1 MAHDYRS
8 APAIPSAVAWSPVSS
23 TPFRSHRLIVS
34 PLERV
39 EATCGNL
46 DRVRV
51 GMGDVTKAGQL
62 GDGSDNR
69 RVCPE
74 TGVQLFD
81 QDAGARPPVGLAK
94 ELQDLL
100 GDL

>member
-1 MAHDYRS
+1 
-8 APAIPSAVAWSPVSS
+8 
-23 TPFRSHRLIVS
+23 
-34 PLERV
+34 
-39 EATCGNL
+39 
-46 DRVRV
+46 
-51 GMGDVTKAGQL
+51 MGDVTKAGQL

-100 GDL
+100 VGHLPWGVPFVMAAPAR

>member
-1 MAHDYRS
+1 
-8 APAIPSAVAWSPVSS
+8 
-23 TPFRSHRLIVS
+23 
-34 PLERV
+34 
-39 EATCGNL
+39 
-46 DRVRV
+46 
-51 GMGDVTKAGQL
+51 MGDVTKAGQL